1 MGDPVRE
8 LTHDHADINRRVR
21 AIGTMIDELERGT
34 RTADAALAR
43 LIGELRELLFH
54 HFAREEEGLF
64 PFVADVVP
72 ELGARV
78 AEMEVAH
85 DTICGAL
92 ARMYELASHE
102 PTAAPLVAVYRRFE
116 RAYAE
121 HARVEGAVLHTLDG
135 RLDEAQRAR
144 LAAVVDGL

>member
-21 AIGTMIDELERGT
+21 AIGTMIDELEHGT

-43 LIGELRELLFH
+43 PIGELRELLFH

-64 PFVADVVP
+64 PFVAEVVP
-72 ELGARV
+72 ELGERV

-92 ARMYELASHE
+92 PRMYELASHE
-102 PTAAPLVAVYRRFE
+102 RSETRRVGE
-116 RAYAE
+116 R
-121 HARVEGAVLHTLDG
+121 G
-135 RLDEAQRAR
+135 
-144 LAAVVDGL
+144 